1 MANMLADKI
10 ADKEIR
16 VIYGIP
22 ESTSFG
28 YAADINNGKKIRRC
42 LWDGKEY

>member
-22 ESTSFG
+22 ELTSFG
-28 YAADINNGKKIRRC
+28 YAADINNSKKIRRC